1 MTRVGLIVALPGE
14 KRTLTN
20 ARIPSGRFLHLNDNT
35 LICVSGVGP
44 EKAAA
49 AAALLVNAGCGALL
63 SWGCAAAIAADLN
76 PGDLIVPEVICG
88 ANGSV
93 YHADLIW
100 RNNLL
105 DRLSDY
111 QNVHAGA
118 IAESL
123 ILVETA
129 ADKRALRDQTGALAL
144 DMESAAIA
152 KQATRYN
159 LPFVT
164 IRAIADPAIMS
175 LPRPVAVSIDQ
186 NGDVNLARLLFSIAR
201 EPGAIPGMIRLG
213 FYFRKAQRRLQVTA
227 HKLKYNFS
235 TDTARV

>member
-20 ARIPSGRFLHLNDNT
+20 ARIPSGRFLHLNENA

-49 AAALLVNAGCGALL
+49 AAAMLINAGCGALL
-63 SWGCAAAIAADLN
+63 SWGCAAAIGADLK
-76 PGDLIVPEVICG
+76 PGDLIVPEEIL
-88 ANGSV
+88 AADGSV
-93 YHADLIW
+93 CHVDLKW
-100 RNNLL
+100 RNSLL
-105 DRLSDY
+105 DRLSVP

-118 IAESL
+118 IAESRV
-123 ILVETA
+123 LVETA
-129 ADKRALRDQTGALAL
+129 ADKRALRKRTGALAL

-152 KQATRYN
+152 KQAIRYN

-164 IRAIADPAIMS
+164 IRAIADPATMS
-175 LPRPVAVSIDQ
+175 LPKPVAVSIDQ
-186 NGDVNLARLLFSIAR
+186 NGDVRVPRLLFSIAR

-227 HKLKYNFS
+227 RNLEYNFS
-235 TDTARV
+235 TDTTRV